1 MDEKPKNHEFSIST
15 FRGKE
20 KALGSNTCEKKTS
33 FYMHDSRFVFHL
45 YFHLYL
51 LLGAFSAFNWAVQ
64 ATRLRHNVFELI
76 IIIINNS

>member
-20 KALGSNTCEKKTS
+20 KALGSNTCKKNTS
-33 FYMHDSRFVFHL
+33 FYMHVSRFVFHL

-51 LLGAFSAFNWAVQ
+51 RLGAFSMFNRAVQ
-64 ATRLRHNVFELI
+64 ATRLWHNVFELI
-76 IIIINNS
+76 IIINNS